1 MAFIALIAFIV
12 VPIVEIAVFIQVGE
26 QIGVWSTI
34 GVVVLTAI
42 IGTAMLRQQGL
53 SVLFRIQENLQANRI
68 PVQELFDGVCLVIAG
83 ALLLTPGFVTDT
95 VGFLLFV
102 PPYRHWLAGEIGKR
116 VIANANVRYTRQT
129 YSTGPDDPFG
139 QGSGNQQG
147 NPGRRPGGGP
157 VIDGDYQDVTDQ
169 TAGPADPDHQIDKSP
184 SGQDDK
190 SSDDPRRAD

>member
-102 PPYRHWLAGEIGKR
+102 PPYRHWLAGEIRRQG
-116 VIANANVRYTRQT
+116 RQT
-129 YSTGPDDPFG
+129 PTIRSTKVR
-139 QGSGNQQG
+139 
-147 NPGRRPGGGP
+147 PGRMTSHPM
-157 VIDGDYQDVTDQ
+157 I
-169 TAGPADPDHQIDKSP
+169 PAERINPFLHRRGIP
-184 SGQDDK
+184 SGDCARHKKRCAVVDTGKTWYQK
-190 SSDDPRRAD
+190 PAIA